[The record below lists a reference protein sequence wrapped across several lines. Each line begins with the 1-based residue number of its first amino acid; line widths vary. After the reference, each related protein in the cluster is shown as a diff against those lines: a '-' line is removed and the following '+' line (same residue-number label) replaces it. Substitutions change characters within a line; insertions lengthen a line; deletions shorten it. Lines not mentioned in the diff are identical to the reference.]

1 MNNRSAKKIEQS
13 IISLRLKLMMFVK
26 LRQIIGLLVEYI
38 FIIKIIPDTFV
49 QIMI

>member
-26 LRQIIGLLVEYI
+26 L
-38 FIIKIIPDTFV
+38 
-49 QIMI
+49 